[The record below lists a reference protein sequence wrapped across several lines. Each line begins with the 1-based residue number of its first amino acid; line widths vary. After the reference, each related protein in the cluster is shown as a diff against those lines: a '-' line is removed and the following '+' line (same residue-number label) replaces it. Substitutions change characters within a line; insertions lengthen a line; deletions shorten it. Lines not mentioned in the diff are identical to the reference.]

1 MIPTQLQTLVE
12 NQPGTIHRV
21 RRDAVAA
28 ALFNLGVPLDS
39 EFAEFFFTY
48 TITFFRS
55 AVSDE
60 ELCDIAE
67 PTAEITVGTTFVHEV
82 WKLPE
87 RFVCLTSGQGEGG
100 YLYETTTGQ
109 VWDFDLA
116 SRSDFIAGKQRP
128 KWQSFF
134 EFMTWYLAEP

>member
-1 MIPTQLQTLVE
+1 MIPSQLQILVE
-12 NQPGTIHRV
+12 SQPGSIHRV
-21 RRDAVAA
+21 SREAVAA
-28 ALFNLGVPLDS
+28 ALFDLKVPLES

-55 AVSDE
+55 EVSDE
-60 ELCDIAE
+60 ELCDIAD
-67 PTAEITVGTTFVHEV
+67 PTTEIGVGTKFVHEV
-82 WKLPE
+82 WDLPN
-87 RFVCLTSGQGEGG
+87 RFVCFSSGQGEGA
-100 YLYETTTGQ
+100 YLYETTTGH

-116 SRSDFIAGKQRP
+116 SRSDFLAGKQRP